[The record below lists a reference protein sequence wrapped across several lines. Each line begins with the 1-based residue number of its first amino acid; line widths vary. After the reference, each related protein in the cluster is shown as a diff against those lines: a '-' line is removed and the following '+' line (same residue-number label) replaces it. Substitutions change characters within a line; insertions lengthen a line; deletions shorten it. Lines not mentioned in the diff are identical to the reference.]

1 MFAIGICFV
10 LLMFGL
16 LWDAGEFSW
25 LARSWG
31 YMETLK
37 DEGFECVTKE
47 HSFNDSGHLYKFREC
62 KCENDGRFS
71 KYAVGLPRTKTFQ
84 PFFKF
89 FKFFSE
95 M

>member
-1 MFAIGICFV
+1 
-10 LLMFGL
+10 MFGL